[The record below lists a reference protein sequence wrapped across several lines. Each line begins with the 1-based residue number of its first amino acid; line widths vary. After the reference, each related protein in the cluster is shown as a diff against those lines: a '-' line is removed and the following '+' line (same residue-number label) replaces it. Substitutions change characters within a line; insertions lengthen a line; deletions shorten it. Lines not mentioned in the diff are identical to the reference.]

1 MDDVMRLRAV
11 TLASPRSGTATIAVL
26 QRQCQRGHPRPGS
39 SWSALACSLAAANS
53 ASGDGPASTGW
64 PPGASLDSPGARTHT
79 LAWSPQVLITSWKCG
94 APCRTAGRP
103 LAKLSAK
110 PPENRRKTAGKPL
123 AKTVGKP
130 PKTAGE
136 SPVFGSLLPVSISD
150 RNGRKGSLR
159 RHFSAP
165 GGGCH
170 KGPAFQAQ
178 LMYFS
183 KRWGWRNG
191 DLRVFRRDE
200 GPSRC
205 DDAKIGISL

>member
-1 MDDVMRLRAV
+1 M
-11 TLASPRSGTATIAVL
+11 
-26 QRQCQRGHPRPGS
+26 
-39 SWSALACSLAAANS
+39 
-53 ASGDGPASTGW
+53 
-64 PPGASLDSPGARTHT
+64 
-79 LAWSPQVLITSWKCG
+79 LITSWKCG
-94 APCRTAGRP
+94 APCRIAGRP
-103 LAKLSAK
+103 LAK
-110 PPENRRKTAGKPL
+110 PPGNRWKTPGKTAGRPL

-130 PKTAGE
+130 PETAGE
-136 SPVFGSLLPVSISD
+136 SPVFGSLLPVSI
-150 RNGRKGSLR
+150 RAGNGRKGSLR

-170 KGPAFQAQ
+170 KEATFQAQ

-200 GPSRC
+200 GPSRS